1 MNASVSHAHGL
12 AAAGVDAQLWTG
24 STTAARAAEAVGV
37 RVFHDDAIAEP
48 YRGLFSSEFWRRGRE
63 ARETRAVLHQGARS
77 WAWAWALWPSAVHA
91 VRFPNHRIRDRRV
104 FRNWLAVSSMHAAA
118 LRRERTLGFL
128 SPRVATMRN
137 GDIQTALR
145 STPMSR
151 RGFREDGRFV
161 IGALGSLSYRKGQ
174 DVLIEALAALRA
186 AGVDAVVRLG
196 GGGDPAPLCAK
207 ARALG
212 VADHVVFLGWV
223 DAVSFLS
230 EIDVFCL
237 PSRAEPFGIVLIEAM
252 SQGAPVVAS
261 DVDGPADILEGGAG
275 LLTPPGDVA
284 ALMEALRRVADDPDQ
299 AAVLADAGRRRAAER
314 YAPKAIGET
323 LIEAFRNFGAR
334 L

>member
-1 MNASVSHAHGL
+1 
-12 AAAGVDAQLWTG
+12 
-24 STTAARAAEAVGV
+24 
-37 RVFHDDAIAEP
+37 
-48 YRGLFSSEFWRRGRE
+48 
-63 ARETRAVLHQGARS
+63 
-77 WAWAWALWPSAVHA
+77 
-91 VRFPNHRIRDRRV
+91 
-104 FRNWLAVSSMHAAA
+104 
-118 LRRERTLGFL
+118 
-128 SPRVATMRN
+128 MRN